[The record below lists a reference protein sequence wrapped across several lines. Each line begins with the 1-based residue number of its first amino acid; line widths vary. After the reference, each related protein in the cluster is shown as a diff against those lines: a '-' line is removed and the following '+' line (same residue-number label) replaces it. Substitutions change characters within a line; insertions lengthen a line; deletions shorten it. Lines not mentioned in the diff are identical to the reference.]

1 MSQFSPAAVA
11 PGFSLRGELPIRRLT
26 GALATLEVS
35 PQGAHVTDWT
45 IPGTP
50 PVLFLSPRS
59 VFQRGRAIRG
69 GVPLVFPWFG
79 PKAGDARA
87 AQHGF
92 ARVREWQ
99 LEAAGVQSDGACSV
113 AMSLTDDEATRAE
126 WPHAFHARFAAT
138 AGRELRMTLEIRSAD
153 SRDFTFEAALHT
165 YFAVSDVRRIRVRG
179 LENTAYVDKVDG
191 GARKPGESAPL
202 AFTGET
208 DRVYLDTASACTI
221 EDPGWDRRIVVAKS
235 GSRSTVVWNPWK
247 AKARAMADLGD
258 DAWTGMVCIETANCG
273 ADARTLA
280 PGGTHVLE
288 AVIAVESSRAGE

>member
-1 MSQFSPAAVA
+1 M
-11 PGFSLRGELPIRRLT
+11 RLT
-26 GALATLEVS
+26 GARATLEAS
-35 PQGAHVTDWT
+35 PHGGHVTDWT

-69 GVPLVFPWFG
+69 GVPLIFPWFG

-138 AGRELRMTLEIRSAD
+138 AGRELRMMLEIRSAD

-179 LENTAYVDKVDG
+179 LENTAYLDKADG
-191 GARKPGESAPL
+191 GARKPGASAPL

-208 DRVYLDTASACTI
+208 DRVYLDTAAACTI
-221 EDPGWDRRIVVAKS
+221 EDPGLNRRIVVAKS
-235 GSRSTVVWNPWK
+235 GSRSTVVWNPWE
-247 AKARAMADLGD
+247 AKARVTADLGD

-288 AVIAVESSRAGE
+288 AVIAVEWGRAGE